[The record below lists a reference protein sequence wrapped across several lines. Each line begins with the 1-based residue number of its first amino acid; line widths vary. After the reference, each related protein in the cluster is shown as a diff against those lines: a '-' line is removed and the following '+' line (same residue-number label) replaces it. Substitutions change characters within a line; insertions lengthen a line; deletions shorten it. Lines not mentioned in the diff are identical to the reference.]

1 MQKSRELQSCRS
13 KETTVL
19 QIAECPVLEI
29 DLCEIKCHSDHLFA
43 KKEI

>member
-19 QIAECPVLEI
+19 QITECLVLEI
-29 DLCEIKCHSDHLFA
+29 DLCEIKCYSDLFV
-43 KKEI
+43 KMDLM